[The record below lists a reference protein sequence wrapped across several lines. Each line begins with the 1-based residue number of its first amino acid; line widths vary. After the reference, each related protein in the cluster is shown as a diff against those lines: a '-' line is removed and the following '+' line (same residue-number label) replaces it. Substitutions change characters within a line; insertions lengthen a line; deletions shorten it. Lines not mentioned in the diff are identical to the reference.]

1 MGKIYFKENYN
12 AVLEA
17 LHNKLFYI
25 FGNTLYAQMFYL
37 FCMERGVSKNIQG
50 FILSDISKLK
60 DKRKR
65 HKLHGLPIKDVIW
78 LAQTDR
84 ECSIFLA
91 AREMV
96 IRGQLITMLEDMLDA
111 DLYYVSEFVNTMM
124 FHHYMASAYDN
135 IIIRYRIMSNPY
147 ESISFLI
154 TDKKE
159 NDYYNYTPRVVQG
172 VLPDVNIFG
181 KNEKLNEIHYRQ
193 LKHYRYIDNNCKSS
207 QEGRKCRC
215 KIYQTRSHFD
225 QKLKEDY
232 YTPFTEVIQ
241 AGAELTDIEIAQLKD
256 NEGENLSLRNQDYCE
271 MSAVYWIWKNDKES
285 DYIGLCHYRR
295 RFVVDEDMIDY
306 IMSEGYDAVYTI
318 PQLIDGG
325 LRDEF
330 VERNYFLTPE
340 IWDITENV
348 IRKLSPG
355 YLEAWE
361 QLQTSYFLLPYN
373 MFIMRRDIFE
383 DYCAWVFSVLKEVDR
398 YYLEQG
404 IQRNDRYLGYIAEL
418 LNTVYAMKHVKTLK
432 KGYVHMKMLES
443 E

>member
-1 MGKIYFKENYN
+1 M
-12 AVLEA
+12 
-17 LHNKLFYI
+17 
-25 FGNTLYAQMFYL
+25 
-37 FCMERGVSKNIQG
+37 
-50 FILSDISKLK
+50 
-60 DKRKR
+60 
-65 HKLHGLPIKDVIW
+65 
-78 LAQTDR
+78 
-84 ECSIFLA
+84 
-91 AREMV
+91 
-96 IRGQLITMLEDMLDA
+96 
-111 DLYYVSEFVNTMM
+111 
-124 FHHYMASAYDN
+124 
-135 IIIRYRIMSNPY
+135 
-147 ESISFLI
+147 
-154 TDKKE
+154 
-159 NDYYNYTPRVVQG
+159 
-172 VLPDVNIFG
+172 
-181 KNEKLNEIHYRQ
+181 
-193 LKHYRYIDNNCKSS
+193 
-207 QEGRKCRC
+207 
-215 KIYQTRSHFD
+215 
-225 QKLKEDY
+225 
-232 YTPFTEVIQ
+232 
-241 AGAELTDIEIAQLKD
+241 TDIEIAQLKD